1 MDDDEMEK
9 LRLDL
14 ELRLRRMERTRSADE
29 LESIKSEENSYS
41 SLGSLSP
48 IELAEI
54 GMNSPL
60 DEKLVQE
67 KLIEIKKRLDERTE
81 ETIENFQRGCGEIIK
96 QQVEDLRMKRILT
109 EPEETSLRKFKSILR
124 QENIIR
130 RMAIDKLH
138 RVLLE
143 EENLKNH
150 YNHNNRKDYENQE
163 NQNDHNYDQEL
174 FSERYIKKKEKYD
187 KIKDKIGDEI
197 DQETGVNK
205 SERTIT

>member
-54 GMNSPL
+54 GMDSPL

-81 ETIENFQRGCGEIIK
+81 ETIENFQEGLKGQLNNK
-96 QQVEDLRMKRILT
+96 WRI
-109 EPEETSLRKFKSILR
+109 
-124 QENIIR
+124 
-130 RMAIDKLH
+130 
-138 RVLLE
+138 
-143 EENLKNH
+143 
-150 YNHNNRKDYENQE
+150 
-163 NQNDHNYDQEL
+163 
-174 FSERYIKKKEKYD
+174 
-187 KIKDKIGDEI
+187 
-197 DQETGVNK
+197 
-205 SERTIT
+205 